1 MNNHIPVLI
10 VGAGPTGLTMAC
22 ELARRGIPFRIIDKK
37 PERTLTSNAVGM
49 QPRTIE
55 LLDQMGIVNQFL
67 KEGNFCNA
75 AHMHVK
81 GKTLGR
87 ISFNQLDSFYKFV
100 LMIPQ
105 SETERLL
112 LDRLAE
118 FNKEVERTLELID
131 LKQENNTVISTIKDS
146 EGNTETL
153 TSDWLIGCDGANSM
167 IRQKSGIVFPGED
180 LPEQFV
186 VADAQMD
193 SFQSNTELHVYF
205 NKGTL
210 FAVFA
215 LGSNKYRIAANIHQ
229 SHPRKIFV
237 EKEVKE
243 IVNER
248 SYGDYSVSAVSWIS
262 PFWIHSKIVNTMRS
276 GAIFLAGDAAHIHS
290 PAGGQG
296 MNTGIQDA
304 YNLAWKLS
312 LVINGHANPTLLDS
326 YHGERY
332 PVVSKIVQRTERF
345 TKAALFENP
354 FLINLRNCVFKI
366 LFSQPK
372 LLKKISMIVTQ
383 LAIQYKNSPVI
394 DYQQSISRKSP
405 RGGKRAPDVMIT
417 ATSRLFDY
425 LRDTRHH
432 ILLFPGQK
440 AAEDQ
445 LIKMQQL
452 QRWLN
457 QTYPELVKTYI
468 ITKQKIADVDDTIID
483 LDNKIY
489 NKYHIKGEAIYI
501 IRPDNYIAYCANKVD
516 QNSIQ
521 QFFARY
527 LIA

>member
-22 ELARRGIPFRIIDKK
+22 ELARRGIQFRIIDKK

-67 KEGNFCNA
+67 KEGNFCSA

-87 ISFNQLDSFYKFV
+87 ISFNQIDSFYKFV

-112 LDRLAE
+112 TDRLAE
-118 FNKEVERTLELID
+118 FDKDVERALELID
-131 LKQENNTVISTIKDS
+131 LRQENNSVLSTIKDS
-146 EGNTETL
+146 EGNTETV

-167 IRQKSGIVFPGED
+167 IRQKSGIVFLGKD

-193 SFQSNTELHVYF
+193 SFQSNIELQVYF

-210 FAVFA
+210 
-215 LGSNKYRIAANIHQ
+215 LGIFPLSSNKYRIVANIHQ
-229 SHPRKIFV
+229 SHPRKIFI
-237 EKEVKE
+237 EKEIKE
-243 IVNER
+243 IINER
-248 SYGDYSVSAVSWIS
+248 SYGDYSVNAVSWIS
-262 PFWIHSKIVNTMRS
+262 PFWIHSKIVNNMRS

-312 LVINGHANPTLLDS
+312 LVINGHANPTLLNS
-326 YHGERY
+326 YHDERY
-332 PVVSKIVQRTERF
+332 PIVSKIVQRTELF

-354 FLINLRNCVFKI
+354 FLINLRNFVLKI
-366 LFSQPK
+366 LFRQPRFV
-372 LLKKISMIVTQ
+372 KKISMIVTQ
-383 LAIQYKNSPVI
+383 LATQYKNSPMI

-405 RGGKRAPDVMIT
+405 RPGERAPDAMIT
-417 ATSRLFDY
+417 PTSRLFSY
-425 LRDTRHH
+425 LRDTGHP
-432 ILLFPGQK
+432 ILLFSGQK
-440 AAEDQ
+440 AEEDQ
-445 LIKMQQL
+445 LIKIKQL
-452 QRWLN
+452 QLWLN

-468 ITKQKIADVDDTIID
+468 ISKQKIDDSDNTIID
-483 LDNKIY
+483 IDNKIHQ
-489 NKYHIKGEAIYI
+489 KYQVKGEAIYI
-501 IRPDNYIAYCANKVD
+501 IRPDNYIAYCANKID

-521 QFFARY
+521 QFFSRY
-527 LIA
+527 LIV